1 MKNYETPKR
10 NRNMWLN
17 GKKKKFRRHK
27 PEMIWM
33 LELTDRSFSI
43 TAITMGKGLVKK
55 MGNIYEKIEKFS
67 REMESIKKN

>member
-1 MKNYETPKR
+1 MRLPKETGICGS
-10 NRNMWLN
+10 ME
-17 GKKKKFRRHK
+17 KKKKFRRHK

-67 REMESIKKN
+67 REMESINKN